1 MNKSKAM
8 CCCQK
13 AAHRTQMKLNPHL
26 KNGKRKKKNQNQKKH

>member
-13 AAHRTQMKLNPHL
+13 AAHKAQMKLNPHL
-26 KNGKRKKKNQNQKKH
+26 KNGRKKKKHKKKR

>member
-1 MNKSKAM
+1 MNKGKAM

-26 KNGKRKKKNQNQKKH
+26 KNAKKRKKFQKKR